1 MKFAIVLLYFFA
13 YYLAAKKR
21 WWRLSL
27 AIFLYSVIFSEMY
40 FSGGFLECYSSS
52 NLYLLSVL
60 LCYNMITFVIYGFL
74 NSYGLRGACLH
85 ALSLTSLS
93 AFGM

>member
-52 NLYLLSVL
+52 N
-60 LCYNMITFVIYGFL
+60 
-74 NSYGLRGACLH
+74 
-85 ALSLTSLS
+85 
-93 AFGM
+93 